1 MTVNLPAPVDQ
12 AQIINLAV
20 GGAVDAFLWR
30 NYPGQ
35 DPDTMYVWFKGGSI
49 VNFNHI
55 DDQVMNQALD
65 DGRSNP
71 DESARKTDYE
81 TFNKRMSSQAY
92 NFWTWYT
99 QWFLGARSNV
109 HGFVGPNLPDASG
122 APGKDEA
129 VDILA
134 GYHQLLGIWVD
145 K

>member
-1 MTVNLPAPVDQ
+1 
-12 AQIINLAV
+12 
-20 GGAVDAFLWR
+20 
-30 NYPGQ
+30 
-35 DPDTMYVWFKGGSI
+35 
-49 VNFNHI
+49 
-55 DDQVMNQALD
+55 MNQALD
-65 DGRSNP
+65 RRPVGTP
-71 DESARKTDYE
+71 TESARTTDYE

-134 GYHQLLGIWVD
+134 GYHQLLGMWVD